1 MQVVLVRHT
10 AVDVPPGI
18 CYGQSDVPLRS
29 SFPLD
34 ASLVKAGLRPLEPF
48 DEAFTSPL
56 SRCTRLAAYC
66 GYPDALRDARL
77 LEIDLG
83 DWEGQAYSDIVDP
96 RLDWWRNDPYHV
108 AATRGES
115 FDNQLARVSDFLNE
129 LQATAY
135 RRVVVFTHG
144 GVISCAQI
152 YAGLF
157 RVDEAQE
164 HLTTYGSIV
173 SIEL

>member
-10 AVDVPPGI
+10 AVNVPAGI
-18 CYGQSDVPLRS
+18 CYGRSDVPLRA

-34 ASLVKAGLRPLEPF
+34 ATLVKACLRPLEPF
-48 DEAFTSPL
+48 DAAFTSPL
-56 SRCTRLAAYC
+56 SRCTRLAEAC
-66 GYPDALRDARL
+66 GYADALRDDRL

-83 DWEGQAYSDIVDP
+83 DWEGQAYSDIVAP
-96 RLDWWRNDPYHV
+96 RFEWWRADPYHV

-115 FDNQLARVSDFLNE
+115 FDDQLGRVSDFLDQ
-129 LQATAY
+129 LSTMPY

-152 YAGLF
+152 YVGRF

-164 HLTTYGSIV
+164 HLTPYGSIV
-173 SIEL
+173 RIVL

>member
-10 AVDVPPGI
+10 AVDVPAGI
-18 CYGQSDVPLRS
+18 CYGQSDVPVRA

-34 ASLVKAGLRPLEPF
+34 AALVKACLRPLEPF

-56 SRCTRLAAYC
+56 SRCTRLADYC
-66 GYPDALRDARL
+66 GYPDALRDSRL

-115 FDNQLARVSDFLNE
+115 FDDQFRRVSDFLDE
-129 LQATAY
+129 LREMPY

-152 YAGLF
+152 YVGLF
-157 RVDEAQE
+157 RIDEAQQ
-164 HLTTYGSIV
+164 HLTPYGSTV
-173 SIEL
+173 TIEL